1 MPLNVKSA
9 LKNLPIDNPS
19 LPLLLNAPLLKKTA
33 PLVMARLIK
42 SLPPHPLS
50 NLKAG
55 AGLKTATKLYTSSNC
70 MPLYY
75 LNNSFLFACHK
86 PLAQI

>member
-19 LPLLLNAPLLKKTA
+19 LLPLLNAPIPKKTA
-33 PLVMARLIK
+33 PLVTARLLK
-42 SLPPHPLS
+42 SLPPPLLS
-50 NLKAG
+50 NLKVG
-55 AGLKTATKLYTSSNC
+55 AGLKTATKPYTFANY

-75 LNNSFLFACHK
+75 LNN
-86 PLAQI
+86 